1 MTDYSRFAEYYDV
14 LTKNIC
20 YKERAAYFNTLIE
33 RFGGK
38 SGGILLDL
46 ACGTG
51 SLSEEFTKLGYDV
64 IGVDNSQEMLSVAL
78 EKKLDSDLPIQY
90 LHQNMT
96 KLDMFGTID
105 ITICALDSLNHLPNL
120 DAVKATAERVSLF
133 TNPGGLFIFDV
144 NTPYKHEKVLANNTF
159 VYDTNEVYCVWQNT
173 YFEENCRV
181 EINMDF
187 FERKGELYSRSE
199 ENFSEVAF
207 PTEQLD
213 AVLEEAGFEVLA
225 HYDLD
230 TTNAPKKGTEKIVYL
245 CRKRS

>member
-144 NTPYKHEKVLANNTF
+144 NTPYKHEKVLANNTL
-159 VYDTNEVYCVWQNT
+159 D
-173 YFEENCRV
+173 
-181 EINMDF
+181 
-187 FERKGELYSRSE
+187 RKS
-199 ENFSEVAF
+199 V
-207 PTEQLD
+207 
-213 AVLEEAGFEVLA
+213 V
-225 HYDLD
+225 
-230 TTNAPKKGTEKIVYL
+230 
-245 CRKRS
+245 